1 MLTVLSSVLIY
12 VMHFPSKEE
21 IQKNISICFVD
32 FPDIKM
38 ILDYTEIS
46 IRKKKYLLS
55 NNNIQIINRHIQ

>member
-46 IRKKKYLLS
+46 IRKKK
-55 NNNIQIINRHIQ
+55 IFVVKQ